1 MAEKDKD
8 AKANPI
14 MLAVLFAGILA
25 TLFFILMTGDYGES
39 EPPTGQSM
47 DVTPLEIDM
56 VAAVDVE
63 EPEPEVTEVVDI
75 TVIAEPLAPPKPSVT
90 EETAD
95 DYARQII
102 DTVNGGKALTQFVAG
117 DYIVERSVA
126 IIDAMR
132 RGEVPYK
139 LLPVGRPSKTFPI
152 NDNGLRVTM
161 DPAGFSRYDGFAQW
175 VNSIDVSAV
184 VGLMRDY
191 DAIATKAL
199 AQMGVSDFDIQSAV
213 LAATTEILAT
223 PIVPSDVE
231 LMKQEANWVF
241 MDPELEALSAVQKQ
255 LLRMGPA
262 NSAIIQQKARDLRGA
277 VLETAVL

>member
-1 MAEKDKD
+1 
-8 AKANPI
+8 

-47 DVTPLEIDM
+47 DVTPLEIEL

-75 TVIAEPLAPPKPSVT
+75 TVIAEPEAPPKPSVT

-95 DYARQII
+95 DYARQMI

-175 VNSIDVSAV
+175 VNSIDVTAV

>member
-63 EPEPEVTEVVDI
+63 EPEPEVAEVVDI
-75 TVIAEPLAPPKPSVT
+75 TVIAEPAAPPKPSVT

-139 LLPVGRPSKTFPI
+139 LLPVGRPSNTFPI

-175 VNSIDVSAV
+175 VNSIDVTAV

-199 AQMGVSDFDIQSAV
+199 AQMGVSDFDIQSAL

-241 MDPELEALSAVQKQ
+241 IDPELEALSAVQKQ

>member
-39 EPPTGQSM
+39 EPPIGQSM
-47 DVTPLEIDM
+47 DATPLEIDM

-75 TVIAEPLAPPKPSVT
+75 TVIAEPEAPPKPSVT

-95 DYARQII
+95 DYARQMI

-126 IIDAMR
+126 IIDALR

-139 LLPVGRPSKTFPI
+139 LLPVGSPSKTFPI
-152 NDNGLRVTM
+152 SDNGLSVTM

-175 VNSIDVSAV
+175 LTV
-184 VGLMRDY
+184 LM
-191 DAIATKAL
+191 
-199 AQMGVSDFDIQSAV
+199 
-213 LAATTEILAT
+213 
-223 PIVPSDVE
+223 
-231 LMKQEANWVF
+231 
-241 MDPELEALSAVQKQ
+241 
-255 LLRMGPA
+255 
-262 NSAIIQQKARDLRGA
+262 
-277 VLETAVL
+277 

>member
-1 MAEKDKD
+1 
-8 AKANPI
+8 
-14 MLAVLFAGILA
+14 
-25 TLFFILMTGDYGES
+25 
-39 EPPTGQSM
+39 
-47 DVTPLEIDM
+47 
-56 VAAVDVE
+56 
-63 EPEPEVTEVVDI
+63 
-75 TVIAEPLAPPKPSVT
+75 
-90 EETAD
+90 
-95 DYARQII
+95 
-102 DTVNGGKALTQFVAG
+102 
-117 DYIVERSVA
+117 
-126 IIDAMR
+126 
-132 RGEVPYK
+132 
-139 LLPVGRPSKTFPI
+139 
-152 NDNGLRVTM
+152 M

-175 VNSIDVSAV
+175 VNSIDVTAV
-184 VGLMRDY
+184 VGLIRDY

-199 AQMGVSDFDIQSAV
+199 AQMGVGDFDIQSAV